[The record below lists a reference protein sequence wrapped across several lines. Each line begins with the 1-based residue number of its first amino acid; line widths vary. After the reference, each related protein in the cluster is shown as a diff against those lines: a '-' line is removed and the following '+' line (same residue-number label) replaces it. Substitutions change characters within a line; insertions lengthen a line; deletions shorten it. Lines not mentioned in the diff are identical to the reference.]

1 MSAPR
6 RKAAITMSDAP
17 DPLTRRRFIVLSGQ
31 STLLAGAGGFLAA
44 CGGSAKTSLPGT
56 GGTLVQGYPSV
67 PSQLDPGTFTG
78 MDVLLTLG
86 NVYATPMRFVKR
98 DLGQGFPEVP
108 TKDPQIEPWIAKS
121 LEPSAD
127 LKTFKLVLRD
137 DVVSSAGNPLIAEDV
152 RWTIERNNAIAGNG
166 QVVVQLA
173 GLKNP
178 RAVKVIDDHTLEF
191 RLDAPNRL
199 LPELLQNQF
208 GFGIVD
214 SVAAKKHATATD
226 KYANAWLKRNTV
238 GYGPYRVV
246 EFTPQRMSF
255 QPNTKNRLD
264 KPAYR
269 RIRWLAVPET
279 SNRLSLIQS
288 RDAQIVSELEP
299 EQLRTVEGIKSVGT
313 YATDAQA
320 ISDQLFFNMSVPEL
334 KDPRVRLALMH
345 AIPSK
350 GILAA
355 VYRGTATPVETP
367 LGGSQYRGADK
378 GLNPITEDPAK
389 AKQLLQAAGAGGLKL
404 KLNFDTSSFWQKPA
418 AIQLQTAWRAVGV
431 QTELE
436 GLPPSVWGERL
447 GKKTMPVFM
456 ITLNWLIPDFFYV
469 MNLLFRSD
477 SGINFAGFKSP
488 RIDALLAAGIKEAD
502 PAKRDQRA
510 AEFQREF
517 WRQPPA
523 IALAVRKSVTAMTE
537 DVGGYTAWING
548 MAYWSEL
555 KPKA

>member
-1 MSAPR
+1 VRDTPTDDM
-6 RKAAITMSDAP
+6 
-17 DPLTRRRFIVLSGQ
+17 LTRRRFIVLGGQ
-31 STLLAGAGGFLAA
+31 TTLLAGAGGLLAA
-44 CGGSAKTSLPGT
+44 CGGSSSGSSPTNT
-56 GGTLVQGYPSV
+56 GTLIQGFPSV

-108 TKDPQIEPWIAKS
+108 VKDPKVEPWIARS

-173 GLKNP
+173 GLKQP
-178 RAVKVIDDHTLEF
+178 RNVKVLDEHTLEF
-191 RLDAPNRL
+191 RLDTANRL

-214 SVAAKKHATATD
+214 SVAAKKHATAKD
-226 KYANAWLKRNTV
+226 KYANTWLKRNTV

-246 EFTPQRMSF
+246 EYTPQRMSF
-255 QPNTKNRLD
+255 EPNAKNRLD
-264 KPAYR
+264 KPAYP

-299 EQLRTVEGIKSVGT
+299 EQLRAVESSKTAGT

-320 ISDQLFFNMSVPEL
+320 ISDQLFFNMTVPEL
-334 KDPRVRLALMH
+334 KDPRVRLALMY

-350 GILAA
+350 GILDA
-355 VYRGTATPVETP
+355 VYRGTATAVETP

-378 GLNPITEDPAK
+378 ALNPITEDPAK
-389 AKQLLQAAGAGGLKL
+389 AKELLAAAGAEGLKL

-431 QTELE
+431 ETELE

-477 SGINFAGFKSP
+477 SGINFAGFESP
-488 RIDALLAAGIKEAD
+488 RIDELLTAGLNEPD
-502 PAKRDQRA
+502 VAKRDQRA
-510 AEFQREF
+510 AEFQRAF
-517 WRQPPA
+517 WAQPPA
-523 IALAVRKSVTAMTE
+523 IALAVRKSVTAMST
-537 DVGGYTAWING
+537 DVEGYGAWING